1 MKSPLAQTATVEFNQ
16 PCRTMRFLLAAAIF
30 LPAAMHTGAASA
42 QSLNCGGRLFG
53 VGDAKLSVVQ
63 QCGEPLLKE
72 SICVPRQELVWLP
85 SMHVGAP
92 AQQVLTQQCV
102 AMEEWTYH
110 RGQGNF
116 MSIAR
121 FYNGTI
127 ESARDGVRAP

>member
-1 MKSPLAQTATVEFNQ
+1 LDSPNSA
-16 PCRTMRFLLAAAIF
+16 
-30 LPAAMHTGAASA
+30 PARLTPRQDS
-42 QSLNCGGRLFG
+42 GGLVVAG
-53 VGDAKLSVVQ
+53 DVGDGGAVVVAFALADADAVSDAERSSGPRDVVQ

-127 ESARDGVRAP
+127 ESARDGIRAP